1 MHFPLIYLDFLLIS
15 TVTILHFL
23 NCKNVP
29 LKGPS
34 VNVASRAVG
43 PDVYILK
50 HGVLVKKFAG
60 PARMILIIEKLLRS
74 EICTLINHKNSP
86 RDM

>member
-1 MHFPLIYLDFLLIS
+1 M
-15 TVTILHFL
+15 
-23 NCKNVP
+23 
-29 LKGPS
+29 
-34 VNVASRAVG
+34 NVASRAVG